1 MRSFVALTHVS
12 MIWKIEH
19 VMVKCGCIEKPHLV
33 CFEYALYVLYT
44 SICLSLSFA
53 ESFGQAGMV
62 AGVYAGVEYTLEKT
76 RGKQDWVC

>member
-1 MRSFVALTHVS
+1 MT
-12 MIWKIEH
+12 WKTEH
-19 VMVKCGCIEKPHLV
+19 GMVKCGCIE
-33 CFEYALYVLYT
+33 YALYVIYT

>member
-1 MRSFVALTHVS
+1 MGVL
-12 MIWKIEH
+12 M
-19 VMVKCGCIEKPHLV
+19 KPHLV
-33 CFEYALYVLYT
+33 CFEYALYVTYT

-53 ESFGQAGMV
+53 EYFGQTGMV